1 MRKNKGFT
9 LVELLA
15 ILVILGLIALAT
27 IPNISK
33 QVKESEKQEQN
44 VLDKKIENASKLY
57 AAKYFADKIVKKEDF
72 NFTLTDLENDGLL
85 SLNDNQ
91 CSGKNSSGKKIKEV
105 NYIKIEYD
113 NVENAIKFNYEDIS
127 NDVDKTCHS
136 CTNTDDNCIKWN

>member
-33 QVKESEKQEQN
+33 QVKESEKQEQT

-57 AAKYFADKIVKKEDF
+57 AAKYYADEIVDCTSDSCDIE
-72 NFTLTDLENDGLL
+72 FTLNDLENDGLL
-85 SLNDNQ
+85 SLNDDQ
-91 CSGKNSSGKKIKEV
+91 CSVGTRNNKIEVNKDSGKIIFKYSNIGKE
-105 NYIKIEYD
+105 NGID
-113 NVENAIKFNYEDIS
+113 D
-127 NDVDKTCHS
+127 CHS
-136 CTNTDDNCIKWN
+136 CKTNDECTK